1 MEASSLPN
9 SFPSIEKKYLL
20 FCKPSSE
27 SQEVID
33 VEEPE
38 ELPDSRWWQIVHSV
52 LYQQTDSPK
61 NTEGEPQRDGIPQ
74 VYYEADENVLT
85 HMVTGEGN

>member
-1 MEASSLPN
+1 MKTRSPPS
-9 SFPSIEKKYLL
+9 SFPSIEKEYLL

-38 ELPDSRWWQIVHSV
+38 ELPDSRWWQIVHSI
-52 LYQQTDSPK
+52 LYQQTDSAK

-74 VYYEADENVLT
+74 IYYEADENVLT